1 MVYFNPAISII
12 ALNVNDLSTP
22 VKTLKWSNWMK
33 KQEAAADYLQE
44 LILKIAGSNLS
55 DLLLT

>member
-22 VKTLKWSNWMK
+22 VKTLKQSNWMK
-33 KQEAAADYLQE
+33 KQEAAAYYVH
-44 LILKIAGSNLS
+44 KNSF
-55 DLLLT
+55 